1 MKQEPKPRP
10 ERDVGDRGVRPLS
23 RNATRLF
30 VIGVF
35 LAAIAFVA
43 FMMYTLI
50 RTTQDPE
57 IQRGMEEFRRDAGQ
71 TQDTVAVPYQPD

>member
-1 MKQEPKPRP
+1 MKQQPKPRP
-10 ERDVGDRGVRPLS
+10 DRDVGDRGVRPLS
-23 RNATRLF
+23 RRATRLF

-57 IQRGMEEFRRDAGQ
+57 LQRGIEEYRRDSGQ
-71 TQDTVAVPYQPD
+71 AQDTTAVPYQPE